1 MRIILCGFG
10 VVGQS
15 FAKLL
20 ESRSEDLY
28 ARYGLK
34 PRIVGVFDRNGSAT
48 DPSGLDASRLI
59 DVKKKY
65 GSVNRYS
72 DTENNTSG
80 TEIINNLEAEVLIET
95 TESNYKDAE
104 PGMTHIVDAMKRGMH
119 VISVNK
125 GPLALAF
132 PSLMEI
138 AEYNHVLFRF
148 SGTVGGGTPILD
160 FAKNSI
166 SGIEI
171 INDLEAEVLIETTE
185 SNYKDAEPGMTH
197 IVNAMKRGMHVI
209 SVNKG
214 PLALAF
220 PSLMEIAAYNQ
231 VLFRFSGT
239 VGGGTPILDFA
250 KNSLK
255 GERIVSF
262 YGILNGTTNYI
273 LTNMANGM
281 SFNDALDDAKQKGYV
296 EADESLDLDGLDAA
310 AKLVILA
317 NWIMGMKVVMSDI
330 KRTGIRKIDSADIK
344 RAAEKNS
351 AIKLIASCNKE
362 LTVAPKE
369 IPTVDPLCV
378 SGTLNAISFTSEH
391 SGTQTIIGRG
401 AGGIETASS
410 ILRDLIDIRNES
422 TKT

>member
-10 VVGQS
+10 TVGQS

-20 ESRSEDLY
+20 ESRSKDLY

-34 PRIVGVFDRNGSAT
+34 PRLVGVFDTGGSAI
-48 DPSGLDASRLI
+48 DSSGLDISKLI
-59 DVKKKY
+59 DAKKNHNSVKK
-65 GSVNRYS
+65 YS
-72 DTENNTSG
+72 ETENNASG
-80 TEIINNLEAEVLIET
+80 TE
-95 TESNYKDAE
+95 
-104 PGMTHIVDAMKRGMH
+104 M
-119 VISVNK
+119 
-125 GPLALAF
+125 
-132 PSLMEI
+132 
-138 AEYNHVLFRF
+138 
-148 SGTVGGGTPILD
+148 
-160 FAKNSI
+160 
-166 SGIEI
+166 
-171 INDLEAEVLIETTE
+171 INDLEAEVLIETTQ
-185 SNYKDAEPGMTH
+185 SNYNDAEPGMTH

-220 PSLMEIAAYNQ
+220 PSLMELANYNQ

-250 KNSLK
+250 KNSLR

-262 YGILNGTTNYI
+262 DGILNGTTNYI
-273 LTNMANGM
+273 LTNMAGGM
-281 SFNDALDDAKQKGYV
+281 SFDDALSDAKQNGYV

-317 NWIMGMKVVMSDI
+317 NWIMGMKVTMPDI
-330 KRTGIRKIDSADIK
+330 KRTGIRKINSDDIK
-344 RAAEKNS
+344 RAEEKNC
-351 AIKLIASCNKE
+351 AIKLIASCDEE
-362 LTVAPKE
+362 LKVEPKE
-369 IPTVDPLCV
+369 IADDDPLCV

-391 SGTQTIIGRG
+391 SGIQTIIGRG
-401 AGGIETASS
+401 AGGTETASS

>member
-34 PRIVGVFDRNGSAT
+34 PRIVGVFDRKGSAN
-48 DPSGLDASRLI
+48 DPSGLDTSKLI

-72 DTENNTSG
+72 GAFDNTSG
-80 TEIINNLEAEVLIET
+80 TQNINNLEAEVLIEA

-104 PGMTHIVDAMKRGMH
+104 PGMTHIIDAMKRGMH

-160 FAKNSI
+160 FAKNS
-166 SGIEI
+166 
-171 INDLEAEVLIETTE
+171 L
-185 SNYKDAEPGMTH
+185 
-197 IVNAMKRGMHVI
+197 R
-209 SVNKG
+209 
-214 PLALAF
+214 
-220 PSLMEIAAYNQ
+220 
-231 VLFRFSGT
+231 
-239 VGGGTPILDFA
+239 
-250 KNSLK
+250 

-262 YGILNGTTNYI
+262 DGILNGTTNYI
-273 LTNMANGM
+273 LTNMADGM
-281 SFNDALDDAKQKGYV
+281 SFDDALDDAKKKGYV

-317 NWIMGMKVVMSDI
+317 NWIMGMKVTMPDI
-330 KRTGIRKIDSADIK
+330 KRTGIRNVDSDEIK
-344 RAAEKNS
+344 HATEKNC

-362 LTVAPKE
+362 LIVAPKA
-369 IPTVDPLCV
+369 IAADDPLCV
-378 SGTLNAISFTSEH
+378 SGTLNAISFTSEQ

>member
-15 FAKLL
+15 LAKLL
-20 ESRSEDLY
+20 ESRAEDLY

-34 PRIVGVFDRNGSAT
+34 PRIIGVFDSKGSAV
-48 DPSGLDASRLI
+48 DVSGLDVTRLI
-59 DVKKKY
+59 QIKKKY
-65 GSVNRYS
+65 GSVRKYS
-72 DTENNTSG
+72 NTKNNVSG
-80 TEIINNLEAEVLIET
+80 IQMINELEAEVLIET
-95 TESNYKDAE
+95 TASNYKDAE
-104 PGMTHIVDAMKRGMH
+104 PGMSHIINAMKHGMH

-132 PSLMEI
+132 PSLMEL
-138 AEYNHVLFRF
+138 ATYNHVIFRF

-160 FAKNSI
+160 
-166 SGIEI
+166 
-171 INDLEAEVLIETTE
+171 
-185 SNYKDAEPGMTH
+185 Y
-197 IVNAMKRGMHVI
+197 
-209 SVNKG
+209 
-214 PLALAF
+214 
-220 PSLMEIAAYNQ
+220 
-231 VLFRFSGT
+231 
-239 VGGGTPILDFA
+239 A

-255 GERIVSF
+255 GERIISF
-262 YGILNGTTNYI
+262 DGILNGTTNYI
-273 LTNMANGM
+273 LTNMTNGM
-281 SFNDALDDAKQKGYV
+281 SFKDALNDAKKRGYV

-317 NWIMGMKVVMSDI
+317 NWIMGMKVTMPEI
-330 KRTGIRKIDSADIK
+330 KCIGIRKIDSDDIRK
-344 RAAEKNS
+344 AAANNS
-351 AIKLIASCNKE
+351 AIKLIASCDNGLIVKPKE
-362 LTVAPKE
+362 LPF
-369 IPTVDPLCV
+369 DNPLCV

>member
-1 MRIILCGFG
+1 M
-10 VVGQS
+10 
-15 FAKLL
+15 
-20 ESRSEDLY
+20 
-28 ARYGLK
+28 
-34 PRIVGVFDRNGSAT
+34 
-48 DPSGLDASRLI
+48 
-59 DVKKKY
+59 
-65 GSVNRYS
+65 
-72 DTENNTSG
+72 
-80 TEIINNLEAEVLIET
+80 
-95 TESNYKDAE
+95 
-104 PGMTHIVDAMKRGMH
+104 
-119 VISVNK
+119 
-125 GPLALAF
+125 
-132 PSLMEI
+132 
-138 AEYNHVLFRF
+138 
-148 SGTVGGGTPILD
+148 
-160 FAKNSI
+160 
-166 SGIEI
+166 
-171 INDLEAEVLIETTE
+171 INDLEAEVLIETTQ

-220 PSLMEIAAYNQ
+220 PSLMELADYNH

-250 KNSLK
+250 KNSLR

-262 YGILNGTTNYI
+262 DGILNGTTNYI

-281 SFNDALDDAKQKGYV
+281 SFNDALSDAKQKGYV

-317 NWIMGMKVVMSDI
+317 NWIMGMKVTMPDIKITGIREIDSSDI
-330 KRTGIRKIDSADIK
+330 KH
-344 RAAEKNS
+344 AAEKNC

-362 LTVAPKE
+362 LNVEPKE
-369 IPTVDPLCV
+369 IAVDDPLCV

>member
-34 PRIVGVFDRNGSAT
+34 PRIVGVFDRKGSAN
-48 DPSGLDASRLI
+48 DPSGLDTSKLI

-72 DTENNTSG
+72 GAFDNTSG
-80 TEIINNLEAEVLIET
+80 TQNINNLEAEVLIEA

-104 PGMTHIVDAMKRGMH
+104 PGMTHIIDAMKRGMH

-132 PSLMEI
+132 PSLMEL
-138 AEYNHVLFRF
+138 ADYNH
-148 SGTVGGGTPILD
+148 I
-160 FAKNSI
+160 
-166 SGIEI
+166 
-171 INDLEAEVLIETTE
+171 
-185 SNYKDAEPGMTH
+185 
-197 IVNAMKRGMHVI
+197 
-209 SVNKG
+209 
-214 PLALAF
+214 
-220 PSLMEIAAYNQ
+220 
-231 VLFRFSGT
+231 LFRFSGT

-250 KNSLK
+250 KNSLR

-262 YGILNGTTNYI
+262 DGILNGTTNYI
-273 LTNMANGM
+273 LTNMADGM
-281 SFNDALDDAKQKGYV
+281 SFDDALDDAKKKGYV

-317 NWIMGMKVVMSDI
+317 NWIMGMKVTMPDI
-330 KRTGIRKIDSADIK
+330 KRTGIRNVDGDDIK
-344 RAAEKNS
+344 HATEKNC

-362 LTVAPKE
+362 LIVAPKA
-369 IPTVDPLCV
+369 IAADDPLCV
-378 SGTLNAISFTSEH
+378 SGTLNAISFTSEQ